1 MSRQEKKKLKELEE
15 SVSLLQQAA
24 VLLLEKHNERKRKTP
39 KRK

>member
-1 MSRQEKKKLKELEE
+1 MTDRKKRKLKELEE

-24 VLLLEKHNERKRKTP
+24 VLLLEKLNERKRT

>member
-24 VLLLEKHNERKRKTP
+24 VLLLEKHNARKRT